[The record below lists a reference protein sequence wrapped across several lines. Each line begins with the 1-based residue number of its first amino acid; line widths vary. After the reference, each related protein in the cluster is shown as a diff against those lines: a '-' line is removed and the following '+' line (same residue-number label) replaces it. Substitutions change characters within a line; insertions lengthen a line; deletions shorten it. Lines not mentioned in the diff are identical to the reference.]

1 MTKHLE
7 KIRQQAQSLDK
18 RERIKILMSFEEL
31 TIHRYLKQ
39 LFEKMYPHK
48 IVEITHGSDEFGKD
62 LVIVDQDIIKGYT
75 AEAIIVV
82 KGNIKGRTTGPVD
95 KIKSQVEQAFAHPAK
110 LKTIPQKTEVSG
122 VVVIIIGEIS
132 KNAQE
137 RLEKEL
143 KAFGRNLY
151 IHGLNT
157 VADWF
162 TNYYPQ
168 VFFVPEVINF
178 FHKKFEGLETKHF
191 FYRKGKN
198 LSEYFVD
205 PWIAKEA
212 LPQFDEE
219 NVASFIKKQFKRQ
232 KFPFS
237 QLSLPSSHK
246 KIMLVGGPGTGKST
260 CLAKLALDM
269 FKEAYKTASHA
280 SYEKSIKVP
289 ILIEAR
295 KLLEVDD
302 AEQLKDMYLQ
312 DIKDRCEVNVLMI
325 DALDEVSPSY
335 RNHVLKKSEEF
346 SEKLNSDLIIT
357 TRKIDIV
364 KDFDSRFQ
372 RYELLPFEFSQA
384 LKLLRKL
391 VKDKTLLEILKDG
404 LEKIKFQI
412 PMVPLTLAL
421 LVDLVEQHKEVPA
434 SITELYNEF
443 SDLVLGKLDKEKGIE
458 VLFEYHIKRRFLTE
472 LAFKEFLQK
481 DRLEI
486 SLEDYEIFLDDYA
499 KEYGWEKEKLNQFV
513 EEIRRIGI
521 VSFKEQKVFFTHRSF
536 LDYFAAFYIFEKREE
551 FKDLEKEIVKY
562 YFHDIWEDVAF
573 FYIGLKKEISEGIL
587 NKIFNFGEDKLS
599 IEISKLLTGR
609 LLQAGWNSPIKI
621 KEKGIKKG
629 ICFAPLIR
637 ERLLKMVE
645 KEKVKV
651 PKILIDFFIIFFC
664 EVSYSSGFLFEPI
677 RSVFKETLKDPSKD
691 AIFVALYLLTA
702 IRRLLNSEEL
712 KKPIDE
718 ILDKLSELEES
729 KEDQARIL
737 VILELIDSEA
747 DGSFKKVIQSRL
759 KKLVKKYPHVFKELF
774 PQKRKGFRE

>member
-1 MTKHLE
+1 MTKYLE

-18 RERIKILMSFEEL
+18 RERIKILMSFEE
-31 TIHRYLKQ
+31 TDIHRYLKQ
-39 LFEKMYPHK
+39 LFEKMYPRK
-48 IVEITHGSDEFGKD
+48 TVEITHGSDEYGKD
-62 LVIVDQDIIKGYT
+62 LVMVEEDIIKGYA

-82 KGNIKGRTTGPVD
+82 KGNIKGKTTGPVD

-110 LKTIPQKTEVSG
+110 LKTIPQKIEISG

-143 KAFGRNLY
+143 KSFGRNLY

-157 VADWF
+157 VVDWF

-198 LSEYFVD
+198 LSECFVE

-219 NVASFIKKQFKRQ
+219 NVVSFIKKQFKRQ

-269 FKEAYKTASHA
+269 LKEAYNTASHA

-295 KLLEVDD
+295 KLLKVDD
-302 AEQLKDMYLQ
+302 VEQLKDMYY
-312 DIKDRCEVNVLMI
+312 IKDRCEVNVLMV

-335 RNHVLKKSEEF
+335 RNHVLKRSEEF
-346 SEKLNSDLIIT
+346 SEKLNSSLIIT
-357 TRKIDIV
+357 TRKIEIV
-364 KDFDSRFQ
+364 KEFDSRFQ

-391 VKDKTLLEILKDG
+391 VKDKTLLEVLKDG

-458 VLFEYHIKRRFLTE
+458 VLFEYHIKKRFLAE

-481 DRLEI
+481 DKLEI

-499 KEYGWEKEKLNQFV
+499 TKYGWEKEKLNQFV
-513 EEIRRIGI
+513 EEIRRVGI
-521 VSFKEQKVFFTHRSF
+521 LSFKEQKAFFTHRSF

-551 FKDLEKEIVKY
+551 FKGLEREIVKY

-573 FYIGLKKEISEGIL
+573 FYIGLKKEISKGIL
-587 NKIFNFGEDKLS
+587 NKIFNFGENKLS

-629 ICFAPLIR
+629 ISFAPLIR
-637 ERLLKMVE
+637 EKLLKMVE

-677 RSVFKETLKDPSKD
+677 RTVFKETLKDPSKD

-702 IRRLLNSEEL
+702 IRRLLDFEEL
-712 KKPIDE
+712 KIIINE
-718 ILDKLSELEES
+718 ILGKLSELEES

-737 VILELIDSEA
+737 VILELIDSET
-747 DGSFKKVIQSRL
+747 DGSFKKVIRGRL
-759 KKLVKKYPHVFKELF
+759 KRLVKKHPHVFKELF